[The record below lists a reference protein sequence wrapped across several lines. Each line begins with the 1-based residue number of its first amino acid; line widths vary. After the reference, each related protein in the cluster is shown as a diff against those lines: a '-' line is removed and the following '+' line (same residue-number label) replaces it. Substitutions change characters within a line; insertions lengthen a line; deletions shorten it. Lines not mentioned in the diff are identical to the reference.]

1 MFTERTDAKAEAP
14 ILRPLILQPA
24 DVKSCLTGKDPNA
37 GKDWRQKE
45 KGVAE
50 GEMVRQQHQL
60 DEHKFEQTPG
70 DSEEQG
76 SLVCCSPW
84 GHKELDMT

>member
-1 MFTERTDAKAEAP
+1 MWT
-14 ILRPLILQPA
+14 IH
-24 DVKSCLTGKDPNA
+24 SGKDPNA